1 MTLFYLV
8 LDIGDQELVSKY
20 RIWYIVGTR
29 LFYRLL
35 VIGCSLGLPWICVF
49 QTLFSPSPACCVLS
63 GQALRPLLG
72 QADADSRGRLPF
84 PLLPSHMSAAHVF
97 LLLSFISLHIFR
109 LKTCFLLPVLE
120 PVGPPVTCG
129 SSSKEKASSQARFMQ
144 KCRTWGKSLSKSFSQ
159 RATWPEKTGPRVLMI

>member
-1 MTLFYLV
+1 MTKVNFVLNAGDKIKFYSVCKGSAVKIFVTLFYLV

-20 RIWYIVGTR
+20 RIWYIVGTS
-29 LFYRLL
+29 LLL

-49 QTLFSPSPACCVLS
+49 QTLFSPSPACYVLS

-84 PLLPSHMSAAHVF
+84 PLLPSHVSAARVF

-109 LKTCFLLPVLE
+109 
-120 PVGPPVTCG
+120 
-129 SSSKEKASSQARFMQ
+129 
-144 KCRTWGKSLSKSFSQ
+144 
-159 RATWPEKTGPRVLMI
+159 

>member
-1 MTLFYLV
+1 MTEVNFVLNTGDKIKFYSVCKGSAVKIFVTLFYLV

-20 RIWYIVGTR
+20 RIWYIVGTS

-49 QTLFSPSPACCVLS
+49 QTLFSPSPACYVLS

-72 QADADSRGRLPF
+72 QADADSCGRLPF

-97 LLLSFISLHIFR
+97 LLSFISLHIFR
-109 LKTCFLLPVLE
+109 
-120 PVGPPVTCG
+120 
-129 SSSKEKASSQARFMQ
+129 
-144 KCRTWGKSLSKSFSQ
+144 
-159 RATWPEKTGPRVLMI
+159 